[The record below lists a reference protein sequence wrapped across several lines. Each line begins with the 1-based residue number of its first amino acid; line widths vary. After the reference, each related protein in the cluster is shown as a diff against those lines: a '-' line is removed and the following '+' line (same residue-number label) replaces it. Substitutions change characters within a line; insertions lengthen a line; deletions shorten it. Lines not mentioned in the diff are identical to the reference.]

1 MKPSPLTVRL
11 TRTAARLSQ
20 KQAAALVGVAS
31 GTWSQYERE
40 PGKGSRS
47 MPAPVWELFTL
58 KLGTNARIIEGE

>member
-20 KQAAALVGVAS
+20 KEAAKLVGVAPN
-31 GTWSQYERE
+31 TWSQYERE

-47 MPAPVWELFTL
+47 MPAPTWELFCL
-58 KLGTNARIIEGE
+58 KSNARIIQGE